1 MDIFKRLSIYAHGLS
16 LIGLIIYT
24 LYFRLTYHLIDV
36 PEPYLLDQQLFWA
49 NLNILL
55 SGLYALY
62 IVGYLVLIKDKDV
75 KWLYLF
81 NALLSVIVIIRSIIY
96 IDYMFTNMVALLLF
110 TYQLGLSINKIKTQQ
125 SVQTKVLN

>member
-1 MDIFKRLSIYAHGLS
+1 MNIFKRLSIYAHGLS
-16 LIGLIIYT
+16 LIGLIMYT
-24 LYFRLTYHLIDV
+24 VYFRLTYHLIDV

-62 IVGYLVLIKDKDV
+62 IVGYIILIKDRDV

-81 NALLSVIVIIRSIIY
+81 NAALSVVVIIRAIIY
-96 IDYMFTNMVALLLF
+96 IDYMFTNMVAILLF
-110 TYQLGLSINKIKTQQ
+110 TYQLGFSLHKIKTQNIKKTQ
-125 SVQTKVLN
+125 VLN